1 MHMPGQKHTSTV
13 AGSQRPYCAGA
24 FKDVFGG
31 PLRQGRHSRMYAQ
44 QRCSLTVQRSKL
56 ARPVFSAVGAA
67 AFDWQHDSQGR
78 PGATATADAT
88 AAASV
93 AACGTGLEQLL
104 RVRLV
109 VLGCVAVS
117 MHASTPLLQ
126 ESAVASCPQ
135 PQQLPPA
142 STACQR
148 PANDAHTQHQACL
161 HLKQIENS
169 CSAAGQQRT

>member
-1 MHMPGQKHTSTV
+1 MCQVG
-13 AGSQRPYCAGA
+13 
-24 FKDVFGG
+24 
-31 PLRQGRHSRMYAQ
+31 HSEMLEQ
-44 QRCSLTVQRSKL
+44 QRCSLTVQSSKL
-56 ARPVFSAVGAA
+56 TPPVFSAVGPA

-78 PGATATADAT
+78 PGATA
-88 AAASV
+88 AA

-109 VLGCVAVS
+109 VLGCIAVS
-117 MHASTPLLQ
+117 KHASTPLLQ

-142 STACQR
+142 PKACQR

-169 CSAAGQQRT
+169 CSAAGQQRITTVCCLVLDLSTVLMTRP